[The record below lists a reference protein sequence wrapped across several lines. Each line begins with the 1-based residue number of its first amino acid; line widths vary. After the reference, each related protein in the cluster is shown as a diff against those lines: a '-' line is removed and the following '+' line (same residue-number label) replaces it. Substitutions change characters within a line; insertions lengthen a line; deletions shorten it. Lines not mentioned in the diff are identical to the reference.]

1 MGLLLGLFCYQKL
14 SIFEEKLCVF
24 VNCIGNSA
32 DPILDLTTRNDFS
45 WNCFLQE
52 IAYSN
57 RFLYR
62 LGNYRGRER
71 ENTRCRQLINP
82 FLCNRNI
89 SSQFT

>member
-45 WNCFLQE
+45 FLGTVFYKKSRTA
-52 IAYSN
+52 IVSYIVLTIIVA
-57 RFLYR
+57 
-62 LGNYRGRER
+62 ER
-71 ENTRCRQLINP
+71 EKIHVVD
-82 FLCNRNI
+82 
-89 SSQFT
+89 S

>member
-52 IAYSN
+52 IA
-57 RFLYR
+57 FLISSWQ
-62 LGNYRGRER
+62 LSWLRER
-71 ENTRCRQLINP
+71 KYTLSTADKS
-82 FLCNRNI
+82 L
-89 SSQFT
+89 SL